1 MFPLVQS
8 GRPAS
13 EPTFHAETISHVE
26 TEKGDVCGTRS
37 QLQGLHAMED
47 TQVSITVRMAAARSP
62 PTFDPAKSQ
71 LRRRAAGSALSFA
84 PITVSAKA
92 DTHGSRT
99 HPQRD
104 PPNIYPSWGRP
115 SRRARHPRPIALT
128 DW

>member
-47 TQVSITVRMAAARSP
+47 TVKLGCSRFRGKKECGWDQNQKSIRGYQRH
-62 PTFDPAKSQ
+62 
-71 LRRRAAGSALSFA
+71 A
-84 PITVSAKA
+84 P
-92 DTHGSRT
+92 
-99 HPQRD
+99 
-104 PPNIYPSWGRP
+104 
-115 SRRARHPRPIALT
+115 
-128 DW
+128 